1 LLKQRISVPELIEQK
16 PKNFLMLLTGLISIV
31 SIFTLTLFS
40 KETSYFSKSF
50 GLVDNLFQTFYMI
63 SSFTFC
69 YLSYDLLRKIS
80 LNELSG
86 NNKLLIF
93 KNLLLIFMFVQL
105 VCYNLNLLLVSYYNP
120 VIYSEKI
127 LISSMILILNI
138 NSICYYVMQT
148 FFILTLTHDLHYVNL
163 YLKIRPDL
171 EYFIEH
177 DDDFTDSKMIHV

>member
-1 LLKQRISVPELIEQK
+1 
-16 PKNFLMLLTGLISIV
+16 
-31 SIFTLTLFS
+31 
-40 KETSYFSKSF
+40 
-50 GLVDNLFQTFYMI
+50 
-63 SSFTFC
+63 
-69 YLSYDLLRKIS
+69 
-80 LNELSG
+80 
-86 NNKLLIF
+86 
-93 KNLLLIFMFVQL
+93 MFVQL